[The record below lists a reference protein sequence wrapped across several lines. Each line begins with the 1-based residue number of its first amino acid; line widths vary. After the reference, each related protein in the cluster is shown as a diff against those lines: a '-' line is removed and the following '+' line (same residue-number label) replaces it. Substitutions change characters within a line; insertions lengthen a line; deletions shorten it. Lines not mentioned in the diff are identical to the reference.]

1 MKSYLSLKSG
11 ATFFLGSS
19 RTLVY
24 HKDDVEIIYRH
35 KMDGKK
41 YRRDSNQSRPY
52 QGGLDVDEWWRNDG
66 FRS

>member
-1 MKSYLSLKSG
+1 MKSYLSLKPC

-41 YRRDSNQSRPY
+41 YSRDSNQSRPY
-52 QGGLDVDEWWRNDG
+52 
-66 FRS
+66 